1 MKIIKTSLLAALLF
15 CGTFSAEDA
24 AGIISGKVKKNGAP
38 LEGINIAALDTK
50 KNTVSEALSDT
61 EGKYELKELKP
72 GLYTVKAL
80 PATETKLANQESIY
94 TNVLAGKTTEVNFS
108 LRNLKEETLVF
119 PKGFDEKNTNQNL
132 SFVKMVQLTVNDNK
146 TTNEVKTGLRMHY
159 PVGPA
164 QGEAAE
170 VLLKFDLSV
179 LPAGAQIL
187 SAKLSLYCDSH
198 YAGTNSISFHRVL
211 VPWTEKANWTTY
223 DGTQVWQKEGGTG
236 KKDINLSYESSL
248 VDIFASK
255 DKVAQWFEWDLTAMF
270 QRWVSKEVPNNGM
283 KSRTAKTASICSFNS
298 PVWNGTNFLK
308 LTVVVGK

>member
-170 VLLKFDLSV
+170 DGRAAFEDVVGRPGRGAQEVEFG
-179 LPAGAQIL
+179 AGAIE
-187 SAKLSLYCDSH
+187 
-198 YAGTNSISFHRVL
+198 AGGQEQAGVVERHTV
-211 VPWTEKANWTTY
+211 E
-223 DGTQVWQKEGGTG
+223 E
-236 KKDINLSYESSL
+236 
-248 VDIFASK
+248 
-255 DKVAQWFEWDLTAMF
+255 VA
-270 QRWVSKEVPNNGM
+270 
-283 KSRTAKTASICSFNS
+283 
-298 PVWNGTNFLK
+298 
-308 LTVVVGK
+308 